1 MTESEIRRYQLR
13 ALVQEL
19 YLLEG
24 HLGNFQPGLEKSIC
38 CHCSSKHTMGLEAL
52 AEEGVS
58 VLNDMAP
65 LMWQIAR
72 WAGEHEGTFQRCDLD
87 ETLAGKLAGEAR
99 GFRKELMTALER
111 VAARATAQ
119 PGTSGP
125 AVSAASSPPLHLAGG
140 EARQENAGIL
150 HA

>member
-1 MTESEIRRYQLR
+1 MTEQEVRRYQLR
-13 ALVQEL
+13 ALIHEL

-24 HLGNFQPGLEKSIC
+24 HLGNFAPGLEKSIC

-65 LMWQIAR
+65 LMRQIAT
-72 WAGEHEGTFQRCDLD
+72 WAGQHEGTFQQCDLD
-87 ETLAGKLAGEAR
+87 EALANQLGGEVR
-99 GFRKELMTALER
+99 GFRKELMVALER
-111 VAARATAQ
+111 VAVPALAQ

-125 AVSAASSPPLHLAGG
+125 EVGAASSPPLHLSAG
-140 EARQENAGIL
+140 EEQQESGGIL